1 MNILMYHREQD
12 MGFSHHHRKAQGG
25 TQKLRQT
32 LEDQRGT
39 IEFMTGDADGLIEIC
54 PQAYGATRL
63 NPSRISLK
71 VTSKGEQSE
80 EQKEARKLLKQ
91 NGPSLE
97 EEFLVKAQGSQISQ
111 ELQRMEEKVY
121 ELISNTEVSKDREV
135 EFHQQILDL
144 NRAVRYWPMFRILIL
159 LVAGYMQV
167 SHIIKFMKS
176 RHIY

>member
-12 MGFSHHHRKAQGG
+12 MGFSHHHRKASGG

-32 LEDQRGT
+32 LEQQRGR
-39 IEFMTGDADGLIEIC
+39 IEFLTGDADGLIEIC

-71 VTSKGEQSE
+71 VTSQSE
-80 EQKEARKLLKQ
+80 VSDDQKVARKLLNQ
-91 NGPSLE
+91 GPSLE

-121 ELISNTEVSKDREV
+121 ELISNSESSKEREV
-135 EFHQQILDL
+135 DFHNQCVKL

-159 LVAGYMQV
+159 LVAGYMQA
-167 SHIIKFMKS
+167 SHVIRFMKA
-176 RHIY
+176 RHIH